1 MNIIVGLD
9 RSDVSKV
16 VLAEA
21 ITFAQKFQ
29 GVLHVVRAVPVPVE
43 MPLEAL
49 SIDPEALPARL
60 IDHAQRDVE
69 RLVEGTPKELLGSVE
84 ARVGVPWQV
93 LVDAAKEK
101 DAALL
106 IVGTHRYGVIDRL
119 LGTTAARVANHAPCS
134 VHLVRERAAK
144 KEG

>member
-1 MNIIVGLD
+1 MDVVVGLD
-9 RSDVSKV
+9 RSEVSKA

-21 ITFAQKFQ
+21 IEFAKRFH
-29 GVLHVVRAVPVPVE
+29 GKLHIVRAVPVPVE

-60 IDHAQRDVE
+60 LDHAQRDIE
-69 RLVEGTPKELLGSVE
+69 RTVEGTPKELLGSVE

-93 LVDAAKEK
+93 LVDVAKEK
-101 DAALL
+101 KAGLL
-106 IVGTHRYGVIDRL
+106 VVGTHRYGVIDRL

-134 VHLVRERAAK
+134 VYIVRENPEK

>member
-9 RSDVSKV
+9 RSEISKA
-16 VLAEA
+16 VLMRAVL
-21 ITFAQKFQ
+21 FAKRND
-29 GVLHVVRAVPVPVE
+29 GKLHIVRAVPIPVE

-60 IDHAQRDVE
+60 LDYAQRDIE
-69 RLVEGTPKELLGSVE
+69 RMVDDAPKDVVASVE

-93 LVDAAKEK
+93 LVDVAREK
-101 DAALL
+101 HAELL
-106 IVGTHRYGVIDRL
+106 IVGTHQYGILDRL

-134 VHLVRERAAK
+134 VYIVREITEEK
-144 KEG
+144 K